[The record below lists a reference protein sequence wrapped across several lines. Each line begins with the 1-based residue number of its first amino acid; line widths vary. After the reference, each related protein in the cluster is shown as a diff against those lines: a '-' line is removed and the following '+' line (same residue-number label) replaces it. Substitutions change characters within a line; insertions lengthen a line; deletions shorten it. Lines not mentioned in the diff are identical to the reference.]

1 MAAMHALLLV
11 TEHSAALTVVA
22 DQQRSPLV
30 HKSTRACDRQLAVA
44 LHRDPCHHIEDSQ
57 VPPSALRIFCTPKFC
72 EKQLSLI
79 QNGYEITK
87 K

>member
-30 HKSTRACDRQLAVA
+30 HKSTRACHRQIAVARVREAIPA

-72 EKQLSLI
+72 EK
-79 QNGYEITK
+79 
-87 K
+87 